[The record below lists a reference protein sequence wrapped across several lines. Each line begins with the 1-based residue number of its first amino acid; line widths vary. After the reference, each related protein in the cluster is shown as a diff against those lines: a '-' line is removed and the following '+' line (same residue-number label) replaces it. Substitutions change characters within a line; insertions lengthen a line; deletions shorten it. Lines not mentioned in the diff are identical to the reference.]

1 MAATTYRTIV
11 LEGENVV
18 TREKVANA
26 AITPGHLIELMSTD
40 KVRVHANAA
49 QNAMPMFAIEDDDQ
63 GNGID
68 DAYSAA
74 DRVFFVYPRRG
85 DVIYA
90 LLADGQ
96 TAAIGDFLESAGDG
110 TLQVHVADIAESAE
124 AQTIYTMAI
133 VGQAI
138 EAVDMSGSSGAD
150 PATARIKVRIV

>member
-1 MAATTYRTIV
+1 MAATTYQTIF
-11 LEGENVV
+11 LEGENPI
-18 TREKVANA
+18 TREKIANA

-49 QNAMPMFAIEDDDQ
+49 QNAIPMFALEDDHQ

-68 DAYSAA
+68 DAYAA
-74 DRVFFVYPRRG
+74 AARVKFVYPTRG

-110 TLQVHVADIAESAE
+110 TLQVHAEDIAESAE

-133 VGQAI
+133 VAQAI

-150 PATARIKVRIV
+150 PSTARIKVRVV